1 MPDPLPPTPPAGAD
15 MKTLLI
21 CVAARWG
28 GGAVFGVIAIVGLGV
43 VYNDMRADRDADLA
57 YRAQETEI
65 NVTTAEILKRMEVR
79 LADIETRIEN

>member
-1 MPDPLPPTPPAGAD
+1 

-21 CVAARWG
+21 WVAARWG

-79 LADIETRIEN
+79 LADIESKIEN

>member
-1 MPDPLPPTPPAGAD
+1 

-21 CVAARWG
+21 WVAARWG

>member
-1 MPDPLPPTPPAGAD
+1 MPDPQPPAPPAGAD

-21 CVAARWG
+21 WVAARWG
-28 GGAVFGVIAIVGLGV
+28 GGAVFGIIAIVGLGV

-79 LADIETRIEN
+79 LADIESKIEN

>member
-1 MPDPLPPTPPAGAD
+1 

-21 CVAARWG
+21 WVAARWG
-28 GGAVFGVIAIVGLGV
+28 GGAVFGIIAIVGLGV

-79 LADIETRIEN
+79 LADIESKIEN

>member
-1 MPDPLPPTPPAGAD
+1 

-21 CVAARWG
+21 WVAARWG
-28 GGAVFGVIAIVGLGV
+28 GGAVFGVIAIVGLGL

>member
-1 MPDPLPPTPPAGAD
+1 

-21 CVAARWG
+21 WVAARWG

-65 NVTTAEILKRMEVR
+65 NVTTAEILQRMEVR
-79 LADIETRIEN
+79 LGDIESKIEN